1 VQALLGTW
9 TIESVAGTPTPDGVA
24 SDLTFDDEGHVFGR
38 AGVNRMRGSWSAQPT
53 GDGTADDAGVL
64 LLTPMATTMM
74 FGPDDAMAHERAVLA
89 VLAGPLPF
97 RVDGDVLQ
105 LGPDP
110 DGIVAR
116 RQAPTA

>member
-1 VQALLGTW
+1 
-9 TIESVAGTPTPDGVA
+9 
-24 SDLTFDDEGHVFGR
+24 
-38 AGVNRMRGSWSAQPT
+38 
-53 GDGTADDAGVL
+53 
-64 LLTPMATTMM
+64 
-74 FGPDDAMAHERAVLA
+74 MAHERAVLA

>member
-1 VQALLGTW
+1 MLLGTW
-9 TIESVAGTPTPDGVA
+9 AIESVGGTATPDGVS

-38 AGVNRMRGSWSAQPT
+38 AGVNRMRGSWSAEAT
-53 GDGTADDAGVL
+53 DDDAGVL

-89 VLAGPLPF
+89 VLAGTLPF
-97 RVDGDVLQ
+97 RVDGDVLH

-110 DGIVAR
+110 EGIVAVR
-116 RQAPTA
+116 V